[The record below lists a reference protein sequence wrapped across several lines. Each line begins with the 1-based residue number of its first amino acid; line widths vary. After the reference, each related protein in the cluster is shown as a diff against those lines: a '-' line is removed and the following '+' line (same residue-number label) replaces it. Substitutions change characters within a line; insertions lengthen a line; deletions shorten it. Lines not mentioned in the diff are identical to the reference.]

1 MRRCYVFVCTECNWI
16 CSDFSCRW
24 LVAWDWIRNR
34 DKDDQEDTVPSFSYY
49 HDNDVLEH
57 PQAGIKYLVGDDQ
70 GIDEQETLEAVM
82 DWVQDDTPNIFTGD
96 WRVRVTSYN
105 DSSLVQIDGD
115 ASTLTKEQYEN
126 VQLPYV
132 DNDGNEYLATVDL
145 DFA

>member
-1 MRRCYVFVCTECNWI
+1 MFLYALSAIGFAATLAVGGW
-16 CSDFSCRW
+16 
-24 LVAWDWIRNR
+24 VAWDWIRNR
-34 DKDDQEDTVPSFSYY
+34 DQDDQEDTVPSLSYY

-82 DWVQDDTPNIFTGD
+82 DWVQDDIPNIFTGD

-105 DSSLVQIDGD
+105 DSGLVQIDGD
-115 ASTLTKEQYEN
+115 ASTLIKERYEN

-132 DNDGNEYLATVDL
+132 DNDGNEYLATIDL